1 MPKTN
6 LRLTRMFCVNLSS
19 IDSVVLLKFEKKRL
33 FSCALTDK
41 KNGQTERQTDKLKKS
56 CPRHSRT
63 NIDVVCK
70 FQLNRLSSFGVYSGQ
85 THKHTTYPKEEVYKK
100 YRFST
105 LQYWINWFY
114 DIVPPDLVPPRVHV
128 PLPQPLAPNPNPSG
142 KVSRMHDV
150 VIPINYR
157 DGMQGSPT
165 GSSHLCIDFFSNLQG
180 ICPLSWTLY
189 PSNFEEISEWH
200 FEF

>member
-70 FQLNRLSSFGVYSGQ
+70 FQPNRLSSLESIPD
-85 THKHTTYPKEEVYKK
+85 KHTN
-100 YRFST
+100 T
-105 LQYWINWFY
+105 LHIQKRKFIRSIDFQHCNIELTDFTTSCHRILCHRGFMYLY
-114 DIVPPDLVPPRVHV
+114 
-128 PLPQPLAPNPNPSG
+128 PNP
-142 KVSRMHDV
+142 
-150 VIPINYR
+150 
-157 DGMQGSPT
+157 
-165 GSSHLCIDFFSNLQG
+165 
-180 ICPLSWTLY
+180 
-189 PSNFEEISEWH
+189 
-200 FEF
+200 